1 MIPSSPDREEPRMIM
16 HYAPVE
22 NPRPSGAEKLT
33 GGDDTYHIHVGDYR
47 ILYEIHDTDLMVLV
61 IEAGHRREVYRN
73 YKRAGK
79 KRY

>member
-1 MIPSSPDREEPRMIM
+1 MIM

-33 GGDDTYHIHVGDYR
+33 GGDDTYHIHVGDYP